1 MLKRLRIQ
9 FIAIIMALLT
19 LLLGSVIGLIY
30 HFTRQSLVKES
41 HDMMDSLAA
50 SPFQLARLDEASN
63 RDRGRR
69 RGIGAVDENG
79 AKTGAE
85 FGGFCG

>member
-30 HFTRQSLVKES
+30 HFTRQSLVKGEP
-41 HDMMDSLAA
+41 A
-50 SPFQLARLDEASN
+50 
-63 RDRGRR
+63 
-69 RGIGAVDENG
+69 
-79 AKTGAE
+79 T
-85 FGGFCG
+85 